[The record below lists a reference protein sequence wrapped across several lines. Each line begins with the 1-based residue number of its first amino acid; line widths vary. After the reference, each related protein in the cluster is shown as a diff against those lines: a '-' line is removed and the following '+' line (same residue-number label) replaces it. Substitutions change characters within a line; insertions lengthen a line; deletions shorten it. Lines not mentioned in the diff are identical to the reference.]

1 MDLTRAIA
9 ARSEHRQNPPP
20 CRSANRWSV
29 FSFIGAQ
36 PSQGRSLFLEQ
47 LIELFRHER
56 RRHRRGG
63 RAKAAPL
70 FRQRSNIH
78 TSQRPLCATSGHRQP
93 DGIAMS
99 AIVRTTDSSQTLR
112 HVRSVPRTD
121 IPARFPIARKRG
133 HMASGDTWRFG
144 ARVPLARGRMRVK
157 ELAGKTVFVTGA
169 ASGIGLGIATA
180 FAQAGAKVML
190 CDIEEA
196 ALSAALKQLRLT
208 NVDVDGVKADVS
220 LRAELVAAAEATT
233 ARYGKVHILVN
244 NAGVGGGGPYGAW
257 TDASWDWT
265 MGVNLMA
272 TIWGIEIFGP
282 LIEEHGEGG
291 HIVSTASIA
300 GLISG
305 ESNAYNVSKY
315 GVVALSEGLRRELA
329 PRGIGVS
336 VLCPGFIRTQIM
348 NSRHNLPKRF
358 EGAVRALPTSG
369 PLAEQINM
377 VRERV
382 SQGID
387 PIYAGELVR
396 EGVEKDW
403 PYIFTD
409 LEFEPMIEARFAA
422 IKQGFDHIRGRNPK
436 R

>member
-1 MDLTRAIA
+1 M
-9 ARSEHRQNPPP
+9 
-20 CRSANRWSV
+20 
-29 FSFIGAQ
+29 
-36 PSQGRSLFLEQ
+36 
-47 LIELFRHER
+47 
-56 RRHRRGG
+56 
-63 RAKAAPL
+63 
-70 FRQRSNIH
+70 
-78 TSQRPLCATSGHRQP
+78 
-93 DGIAMS
+93 
-99 AIVRTTDSSQTLR
+99 
-112 HVRSVPRTD
+112 
-121 IPARFPIARKRG
+121 
-133 HMASGDTWRFG
+133 
-144 ARVPLARGRMRVK
+144 K
-157 ELAGKTVFVTGA
+157 ELAGKTAFVTGA

-208 NVDVDGVKADVS
+208 NADVDGVKADVS
-220 LRAELVAAAEATT
+220 LKAELVAAAEATT

-244 NAGVGGGGPYGAW
+244 NAGVGGGGPYGTWTEAAW
-257 TDASWDWT
+257 NWT

-282 LIEEHGEGG
+282 LIEQHGEGG

-305 ESNAYNVSKY
+305 QSNAYNVSKY

-348 NSRHNLPKRF
+348 NSGRNLPKRF
-358 EGAVRALPTSG
+358 EGALPAALPTSG
-369 PLAEQINM
+369 PFAEHINM

-396 EGVEKDW
+396 EGVEQDW

>member
-1 MDLTRAIA
+1 
-9 ARSEHRQNPPP
+9 
-20 CRSANRWSV
+20 
-29 FSFIGAQ
+29 
-36 PSQGRSLFLEQ
+36 
-47 LIELFRHER
+47 
-56 RRHRRGG
+56 
-63 RAKAAPL
+63 
-70 FRQRSNIH
+70 
-78 TSQRPLCATSGHRQP
+78 
-93 DGIAMS
+93 
-99 AIVRTTDSSQTLR
+99 
-112 HVRSVPRTD
+112 
-121 IPARFPIARKRG
+121 
-133 HMASGDTWRFG
+133 
-144 ARVPLARGRMRVK
+144 MRVK
-157 ELAGKTVFVTGA
+157 ELAGKTAFVTGA

-196 ALSAALKQLRLT
+196 ALSAALEQLRLT

-220 LRAELVAAAEATT
+220 LKAELLAAAEATT

-244 NAGVGGGGPYGAW
+244 NAGVGGGGPYGTW
-257 TDASWDWT
+257 TEASWNWT

-282 LIEEHGEGG
+282 LIEQHGEGG

-305 ESNAYNVSKY
+305 QSNAYNVSKY

-336 VLCPGFIRTQIM
+336 VLCPGIIRTQIM
-348 NSRHNLPKRF
+348 NSRRNLPKRF
-358 EGAVRALPTSG
+358 EGALPALPTSG
-369 PLAEQINM
+369 PRAERINM
-377 VRERV
+377 LRERI
-382 SQGID
+382 SQGIE
-387 PIYAGELVR
+387 PNYVGELVR
-396 EGVEKDW
+396 EGVEKDL

>member
-1 MDLTRAIA
+1 
-9 ARSEHRQNPPP
+9 
-20 CRSANRWSV
+20 
-29 FSFIGAQ
+29 
-36 PSQGRSLFLEQ
+36 
-47 LIELFRHER
+47 
-56 RRHRRGG
+56 
-63 RAKAAPL
+63 
-70 FRQRSNIH
+70 
-78 TSQRPLCATSGHRQP
+78 
-93 DGIAMS
+93 
-99 AIVRTTDSSQTLR
+99 
-112 HVRSVPRTD
+112 
-121 IPARFPIARKRG
+121 
-133 HMASGDTWRFG
+133 
-144 ARVPLARGRMRVK
+144 MRVK
-157 ELAGKTVFVTGA
+157 ELAGKTAFVTGA

-220 LRAELVAAAEATT
+220 LKAELVAAAEATT

-244 NAGVGGGGPYGAW
+244 NAGVGGGGPYGTW
-257 TDASWDWT
+257 TEASWNWT

-282 LIEEHGEGG
+282 LIEQHGEGG

-305 ESNAYNVSKY
+305 QSNAYNVSKY
-315 GVVALSEGLRRELA
+315 GVVALSEGLRLELA

-348 NSRHNLPKRF
+348 NSSRNLPKRF
-358 EGAVRALPTSG
+358 AGAVRALPTSG
-369 PLAEQINM
+369 PFAEHANMIREGM
-377 VRERV
+377 VRARV
-382 SQGID
+382 SLGID
-387 PIYAGELVR
+387 PMYVGELVR
-396 EGVEKDW
+396 EGVENDW